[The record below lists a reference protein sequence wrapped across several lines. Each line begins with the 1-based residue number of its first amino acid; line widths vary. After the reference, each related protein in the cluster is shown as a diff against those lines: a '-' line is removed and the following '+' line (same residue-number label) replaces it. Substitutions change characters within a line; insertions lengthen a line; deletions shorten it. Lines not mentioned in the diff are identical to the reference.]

1 MVSDYEAAKHLIKKY
16 PDRLKVIRYEDL
28 SLEPFEGAKDI
39 LKFYHLPFDRTVSE
53 FLDTHTKMDYGGV
66 SSTFRDSKSAP
77 FHWIKD
83 LQYSEVSWWKITLDL
98 MDHSKVISLSGP
110 SDPGELH
117 KSNGIVGLQG
127 DRQRINDGHEIRPV
141 TPLQPVGWEA

>member
-1 MVSDYEAAKHLIKKY
+1 MVSDYEAAKDLIKKY

-39 LKFYHLPFDRTVSE
+39 LKFYNLPFDRTVSE

-83 LQYSEVSWWKITLDL
+83 LQYSEVR
-98 MDHSKVISLSGP
+98 G
-110 SDPGELH
+110 GRE
-117 KSNGIVGLQG
+117 
-127 DRQRINDGHEIRPV
+127 DRIQLE
-141 TPLQPVGWEA
+141 